1 MTRVRMT
8 AVRGSAAALVACFI
22 GACTSG
28 AFDSDQPSQHV
39 YVISAPGL
47 QPSTAPVA
55 VDLTVVRPVVRPGLD
70 TDRIAVLYPDR
81 RLEYFAGS
89 RWGATT
95 DVVVQALLVESLR
108 NAGGLRNV
116 QNDTASFGAD
126 FVLQS
131 EVSHFQAQYG
141 ASGSV
146 PEVRVELV
154 VTIGKATQRRP
165 VASFI
170 AAGRAQADANT
181 LAAVVAAF
189 EAAYAQAAKTVVEK
203 TAAAIQSAMSE
214 AVPASAQNVE
224 SPVASISR

>member
-1 MTRVRMT
+1 MMRL
-8 AVRGSAAALVACFI
+8 GSSARAAATAFAACFTA
-22 GACTSG
+22 ACTSG
-28 AFDSDQPSQHV
+28 AFDSEQPTQHV
-39 YVISAPGL
+39 YMITAPRL
-47 QPSTAPVA
+47 QPSAVSTP
-55 VDLTVVRPVVRPGLD
+55 VDLTVVRPVARPGLD

-116 QNDTASFGAD
+116 QSDTASFGAD
-126 FVLQS
+126 YVLQS
-131 EVSHFQAQYG
+131 ELSHFQAQYRESGG
-141 ASGSV
+141 A

-154 VTIGKATQRRP
+154 VTIGRTTQRRP
-165 VASFI
+165 LTSFT
-170 AAGRAQADANT
+170 ATGRAQADANT

-189 EAAYAQAAKTVVEK
+189 EQAYAQAARTVVER
-203 TAAAIQSAMSE
+203 TAAAIQAAMSE
-214 AVPASAQNVE
+214 TAPASAQNVD

>member
-1 MTRVRMT
+1 MTRVCISAARV
-8 AVRGSAAALVACFI
+8 AAAALVSCVS

-28 AFDSDQPSQHV
+28 AFDSDQPAQHV
-39 YVISAPGL
+39 YVIAAPQL
-47 QPSTAPVA
+47 QPSGASAA

-95 DVVVQALLVESLR
+95 DIVVQALLVESLR

-116 QNDTASFGAD
+116 QNESASFGSD

-141 ASGSV
+141 ESGSA

-154 VTIGKATQRRP
+154 VTVGRTTQRRP
-165 VASFI
+165 LASFT
-170 AAGRAQADANT
+170 AAGRAQADSNT
-181 LAAVVAAF
+181 LSSVVAAF
-189 EAAYAQAAKTVVEK
+189 EEAYAQAAKTIVEK
-203 TAAAIQSAMSE
+203 TAAAIQSALAE
-214 AVPASAQNVE
+214 ATPAGAQNVE
-224 SPVASISR
+224 RPVASISR